1 MVNLICG
8 TKGSGKTKR
17 IIDLA
22 NTDSVQAKGDCIFI
36 TDTDRYNFDIDQKVA
51 VINVARFALNNQEK
65 LLAFIQGVAS
75 AKLDLTHLYID
86 GAHRICKKTVE
97 ELTDFYLSI
106 KTLSENNGF
115 NVYATASIQE
125 SDLPDALKN
134 L

>member
-22 NTDSVQAKGDCIFI
+22 NTDCVKAKGDCIFI
-36 TDTDRYNFDIDQKVA
+36 TDTDRYNFDIDKDVA
-51 VINVARFALNNQEK
+51 VINVTDHALDSQEK
-65 LLAFIQGVAS
+65 LLAFIQGVSS
-75 AKLDLTHLYID
+75 ARLDLTHLYID

-97 ELTDFYLSI
+97 ELTDFYFSI
-106 KTLSENNGF
+106 KELSEKNGF
-115 NVYATASIQE
+115 NVSLTASIE
-125 SDLPDALKN
+125 EKDLPDALTK